1 MSEMRQNHPSESGW
15 CTLREEE
22 SVVPDVTVLVS
33 RAPADIARCHVVRR
47 AVFVDEQNVPAELE
61 IDGRDSECTHF
72 LAYVDGEL
80 LGCARMRVVDGV
92 AKAERVAVHSPQRG
106 LGIGRALMRQMEAV
120 AREQGFSRI
129 KLSAQ
134 VPVIPF
140 YERIGYRCFGDEFV
154 EAGIPHRWM
163 DRDL

>member
-1 MSEMRQNHPSESGW
+1 
-15 CTLREEE
+15 
-22 SVVPDVTVLVS
+22 
-33 RAPADIARCHVVRR
+33 
-47 AVFVDEQNVPAELE
+47 
-61 IDGRDSECTHF
+61 
-72 LAYVDGEL
+72 
-80 LGCARMRVVDGV
+80 
-92 AKAERVAVHSPQRG
+92 
-106 LGIGRALMRQMEAV
+106 MEAV
-120 AREQGFSRI
+120 ARDQGLSRI